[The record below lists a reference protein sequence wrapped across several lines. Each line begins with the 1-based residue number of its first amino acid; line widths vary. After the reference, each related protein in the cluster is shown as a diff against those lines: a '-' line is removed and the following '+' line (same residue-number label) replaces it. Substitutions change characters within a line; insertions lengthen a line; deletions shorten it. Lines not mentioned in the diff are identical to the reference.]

1 MHLERRRTMRGR
13 KPEKFELKPRDKAIL
28 QKLVRDGQT
37 PMRVARRAQILVRRA
52 DQQQRVCTLSE
63 KVERNA
69 ATIWRVC
76 QRYAQGGLQAALYD
90 ATRSGRPL
98 VFFQGSTQAD

>member
-1 MHLERRRTMRGR
+1 LW
-13 KPEKFELKPRDKAIL
+13 
-28 QKLVRDGQT
+28 
-37 PMRVARRAQILVRRA
+37 RA
-52 DQQQRVCTLSE
+52 DQAQRVCALGE

-76 QRYAQGGLQAALYD
+76 QRYRRGGLDAALYD
-90 ATRSGRPL
+90 AARSGRPP

>member
-1 MHLERRRTMRGR
+1 MRGR
-13 KPEKFELKPRDKAIL
+13 KPEKVELKPKDKTIL

-37 PMRVARRAQILVRRA
+37 PMRMARRAQILLRRA
-52 DQQQRVCTLSE
+52 DQHQRVCALSE
-63 KVERNA
+63 KVEQNA
-69 ATIWRVC
+69 TTIWRVC

-90 ATRSGRPL
+90 ATRSGRPS